1 MWGQNPDTT
10 MRAETSFIE
19 TVLPQNLD
27 AEKAVLGNILF
38 DQDTIYKVMDILHSD
53 DFYAASHRIVY
64 DAMLELNKKTMPI
77 DVLTISEYLKNKG
90 LLEKAG
96 GEGYVAA
103 LIDLAPVTTN
113 IVPYANIIKEKAL
126 RRELIV
132 NSMKIAKMGYDPSLE
147 VDTYLDDSVKMIFD
161 ITQKRFTTTLIT
173 SKELIEQ
180 VYHTIEERRK
190 NKMAITGVPTGYDA
204 IDEITSGLQPS
215 DLVIIA
221 ARPGVGKT
229 SLALNIAM
237 NAAVKHQ
244 NPVAIFSLEMSKQQ
258 LAYRLLSTEA
268 KVRYMSIQR
277 GYLEF
282 SEFQRLN
289 KAASIIQNAPIVID
303 DKSAISMLELRA
315 KARRLK
321 AENKLKLLIVDYL
334 QIMEQPKDAESAQ
347 VAIASLTGSLKALAK
362 DLNVPVLVLSQL
374 NREGEKRDF
383 KKPQLSDLRG
393 SGAIE
398 QDADLIMFI
407 HRQEMYNRDDD
418 QKDRGIAEIIIAK
431 HRNGP
436 TKNIKLTFIGEFT
449 RFENYASEK
458 IELSNN

>member
-1 MWGQNPDTT
+1 MTKTD
-10 MRAETSFIE
+10 ASVIE
-19 TVLPQNLD
+19 SVLPQNLD

-38 DQDTIYKVMDILHSD
+38 DQDTIYKVMDVLRSD
-53 DFYAASHRIVY
+53 DFYAASHKVVY
-64 DAMLELNKKTMPI
+64 DAMIELNKKAQPI
-77 DVLTISEYLKNKG
+77 DVLTLTEYLKNG
-90 LLEKAG
+90 GMLERAG
-96 GEGYVAA
+96 GESYVAS
-103 LIDLAPVTTN
+103 LVDLAPVTTN

-126 RRELIV
+126 RRELIL
-132 NSMKIAKMGYDPSLE
+132 NSMKIAKMGYDPSLGI
-147 VDTYLDDSVKMIFD
+147 DAYLDDSVKMIFD
-161 ITQKRFTTTLIT
+161 ITQKRFTTTLIS

-190 NKMAITGVPTGYDA
+190 NKMAITGVPTGFEA
-204 IDEITSGLQPS
+204 IDKITSGLQPS
-215 DLVIIA
+215 DLIIIA

-237 NAAVKHQ
+237 NASVKHQ
-244 NPVAIFSLEMSKQQ
+244 HPVAIFSLEMSKQQ

-277 GYLEF
+277 GYLQF

-289 KAASIIQNAPIVID
+289 KAASVIQSAPIVID

-321 AENKLKLLIVDYL
+321 SENKLKLLIVDYL
-334 QIMEQPKDAESAQ
+334 QIMEQPKDAESVQA
-347 VAIASLTGSLKALAK
+347 AIASLTGSLKALAK

-383 KKPQLSDLRG
+383 KRPQLSDLRG

-407 HRQEMYNRDDD
+407 HRPELYARDDD
-418 QKDRGIAEIIIAK
+418 PKGKGADDSKEGAAEIIIAK

-436 TKNIKLTFIGEFT
+436 TTNIKLTFIGEYT
-449 RFENYASEK
+449 RFENYASGRV
-458 IELSNN
+458 ELDDG

>member
-38 DQDTIYKVMDILHSD
+38 DQDTIYKVMDILHGD

-161 ITQKRFTTTLIT
+161 IAQKRFTTTLIT

-334 QIMEQPKDAESAQ
+334 QIMDQPKDAESAQ

-407 HRQEMYNRDDD
+407 HRQEMYNKDDD
-418 QKDRGIAEIIIAK
+418 QKDKGIAEIIIAK

-436 TKNIKLTFIGEFT
+436 TKNIKLTFIGEYT

>member
-1 MWGQNPDTT
+1 MAKTDAST
-10 MRAETSFIE
+10 IE
-19 TVLPQNLD
+19 AVLPQSID

-38 DQDTIYKVMDILHSD
+38 DQDAIYKVMDVLRGD
-53 DFYAASHRIVY
+53 DFYAASHRVVF
-64 DAMLELNKKTMPI
+64 DAMIELNKKSQPI
-77 DVLTISEYLKNKG
+77 DVLTLTEYLKNGG
-90 LLEKAG
+90 LLDKAG
-96 GEGYVAA
+96 GEGYVAS
-103 LIDLAPVTTN
+103 LVDLAPVTTN

-132 NSMKIAKMGYDPSLE
+132 NSMKIAKMGYDPSLRIE
-147 VDTYLDDSVKMIFD
+147 AYLDDSVKMIFD
-161 ITQKRFTTTLIT
+161 ITQKQFTTTLIS
-173 SKELIEQ
+173 SKDLIGQ
-180 VYHTIEERRK
+180 VYPTIEERRK
-190 NKMAITGVPTGYDA
+190 NKMAITGVPTGFDA
-204 IDEITSGLQPS
+204 IDTVTSGLQPS
-215 DLVIIA
+215 DLIIIA

-244 NPVAIFSLEMSKQQ
+244 EPVAIFSLEMSKQQ

-277 GYLEF
+277 GYLQF

-289 KAASIIQNAPIVID
+289 KAASVIQSAPIVID

-315 KARRLK
+315 KSRRLK

-334 QIMEQPKDAESAQ
+334 QIMEQPKDAESVQA
-347 VAIASLTGSLKALAK
+347 AIASLTGSLKALAK
-362 DLNVPVLVLSQL
+362 DLNVPVVVLSQL

-383 KKPQLSDLRG
+383 KRPQLSDLRG

-407 HRQEMYNRDDD
+407 HRQELYARDDE
-418 QKDRGIAEIIIAK
+418 QKGKSTEDEKGKADIIIAK

-436 TKNIKLTFIGEFT
+436 TTNIKLTFVGEYT
-449 RFENYASEK
+449 RFENYTLQKE
-458 IELSNN
+458 ELPEG

>member
-1 MWGQNPDTT
+1 